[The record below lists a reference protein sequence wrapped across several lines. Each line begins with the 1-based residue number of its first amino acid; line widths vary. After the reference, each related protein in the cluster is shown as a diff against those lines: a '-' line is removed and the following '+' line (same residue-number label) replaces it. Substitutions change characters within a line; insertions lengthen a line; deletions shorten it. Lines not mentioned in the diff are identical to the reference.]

1 VAQKVFNLTA
11 TRSMQPGPFS
21 SVGVAVLLAVASFWT
36 GSVVHRPNITQAEP
50 ALVRTS
56 EPAARKSRRR
66 RTTTTSA
73 PPPAKEVPLTG
84 VAQRR
89 KRSRKRA
96 SDSASPA
103 SEHSLVALIIVAV
116 VSVVG
121 GGYASQ
127 RFQAASTAEPVL
139 RDLAPHFGND
149 GAVSPPRSVARTVP
163 LVPEPQLGS
172 VGDSSLLAQLARR
185 EVRQ

>member
-1 VAQKVFNLTA
+1 MAQKVFNLTA

-50 ALVRTS
+50 ALVRTA

-66 RTTTTSA
+66 RSTTTL
-73 PPPAKEVPLTG
+73 PPPPVQEVPLTG
-84 VAQRR
+84 VAPRR

-103 SEHSLVALIIVAV
+103 SDHSLVALIIVSV

-127 RFQAASTAEPVL
+127 RFQASTAEPVL

-149 GAVSPPRSVARTVP
+149 GAASPPRSVVRTVP